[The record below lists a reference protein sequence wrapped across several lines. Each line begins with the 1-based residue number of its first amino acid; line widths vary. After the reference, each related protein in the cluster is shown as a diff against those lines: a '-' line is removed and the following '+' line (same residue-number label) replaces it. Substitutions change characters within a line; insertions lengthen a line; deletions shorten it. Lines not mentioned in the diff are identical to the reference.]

1 MVTRMKMMMRMMTSW
16 SGLQVWHVIHQSTT
30 TWKLMRTWSLIRVIL
45 SVKFSLLSIQFNS
58 FLFLLI
64 LHAELSMQIRASPQA
79 KVFFATMC
87 QEEGLK
93 PLELIKWIRI
103 RWGSMYD
110 LVDRV
115 LLNRV
120 VSIT

>member
-1 MVTRMKMMMRMMTSW
+1 
-16 SGLQVWHVIHQSTT
+16 
-30 TWKLMRTWSLIRVIL
+30 
-45 SVKFSLLSIQFNS
+45 
-58 FLFLLI
+58 
-64 LHAELSMQIRASPQA
+64 MQICASPQA

-93 PLELIKWIRI
+93 PLKLIKWIRI

-115 LLNRV
+115 LLNRA